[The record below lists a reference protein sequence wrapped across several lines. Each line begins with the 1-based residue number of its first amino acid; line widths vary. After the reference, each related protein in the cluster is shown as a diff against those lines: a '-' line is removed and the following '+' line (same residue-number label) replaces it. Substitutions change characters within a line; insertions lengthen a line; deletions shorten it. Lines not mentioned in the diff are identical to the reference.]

1 LRTVVVVTAYNVEKT
16 LERTVREVPR
26 DVADKIIVVDDGS
39 HDGTS
44 HVARKLDVEL
54 IVHDTNRGY
63 GAAQKTCYRAALR
76 SGADI
81 VVLIHGDYQMD
92 SRLIP
97 YLVAPIQLGVCDL
110 VLGNRIRSK
119 RETLAGGMRLWK
131 YYANRL
137 LTEVENVVLGL
148 NLGEAHTGFR
158 AYSRQILEEIP
169 FEKASNGYA
178 FDQEFLVQAAYF
190 GFRIGDVPVTV
201 RHPPKSSSI
210 SLSTGLSYAWGTLA
224 ALVRYLL
231 HCAHLKRYELLV
243 KQ

>member
-1 LRTVVVVTAYNVEKT
+1 MRTVVVVTAYNVEKT
-16 LERTVREVPR
+16 LERAVREVPR

-39 HDGTS
+39 RDGTS
-44 HVARKLDVEL
+44 QVARKLDVEL
-54 IVHDTNRGY
+54 IVHEANRGY

-97 YLVAPIQLGVCDL
+97 YLVAPIRLGVCDF

-119 RETLAGGMRLWK
+119 REALAGGMRLWK

-137 LTEVENVVLGL
+137 LTEIENLVLGL
-148 NLGEAHTGFR
+148 NLAEAHSGYR
-158 AYSRQILEEIP
+158 AYSRKVLEEIP
-169 FEKASNGYA
+169 FERASNGYA

-201 RHPPKSSSI
+201 RHPPEASSI
-210 SLSTGLSYAWGTLA
+210 SPSTGLSYACATLA
-224 ALVRYLL
+224 ALVHYLL
-231 HCAHLKRYELLV
+231 HCAHLKRYELLAEE
-243 KQ
+243 